1 MESAGSGRVIAGR
14 YRLGNVIGRGGM
26 GVVWLARDELL
37 DRDVAVKELTWPA
50 YFSGEEQQAACRRAT
65 AEAKMA
71 ARLSHRNVIRIFDII
86 EEDGCPWIVME
97 LLPPRS
103 LRDLVKEE
111 GVLSPAQAAEVGL
124 GILAA
129 LRAAH
134 AAGIVHRDVKPA
146 NILMAPGRVVLT
158 DFGIARAAGTA
169 TLTNIGVLIGSP
181 SYMAPERARGGQ
193 SGPPSD
199 LWGLGASLYAAVEG
213 HGPFDRDG
221 GALASLT
228 AVVADEPEPATH
240 AGPLLWPV
248 ISGLL
253 RKDPD
258 KRLDAAQAE
267 LMLRRVGTTPPAPDG
282 AAPVGAGA
290 ARPRRSRGPA
300 AIALTG
306 SAALAMIVASSAIA
320 GVTLTGSPRPETTS
334 AAALVPSAAP
344 RASIPSASTHRPPA
358 SAHPGATAGTHVT
371 ARTSAAVNRRS
382 SSSRSTPATRSSRTG
397 KTGNGAGHQG
407 QLVVR
412 IGGFTIS
419 LPYGEWESYLFR
431 WPVQQFGAGRG
442 DGPGRHS
449 YSGHDR

>member
-14 YRLGNVIGRGGM
+14 YRLSNVIGRGGM
-26 GVVWLARDELL
+26 GVVWEARDELL
-37 DRDVAVKELTWPA
+37 SRDVAVKELAWPV
-50 YFSGEEQQAACRRAT
+50 YFSEEEQKAACRRAT
-65 AEAKMA
+65 REAKMA
-71 ARLSHRNVIRIFDII
+71 ARLTHPNVVRIFDII

-111 GVLSPAQAAEVGL
+111 GALSPAQAAEVGL

-129 LRAAH
+129 LRTAH

-146 NILMAPGRVVLT
+146 NILMAPDRVVLT
-158 DFGIARAAGTA
+158 DFGIARAAGTS
-169 TLTNIGVLIGSP
+169 TLTTVSVLIGSP
-181 SYMAPERARGGQ
+181 SYMAPERARGGE
-193 SGPPSD
+193 SGPPAD

-258 KRLDAAQAE
+258 KRLDAAEAE
-267 LMLRRVGTTPPAPDG
+267 RMLRRVGTAS
-282 AAPVGAGA
+282 AVPVGAGVA
-290 ARPRRSRGPA
+290 PPRRSRGPV

-306 SAALAMIVASSAIA
+306 SAALAVVMAASVVA
-320 GVTLTGSPRPETTS
+320 GVALTSSPRHETTS
-334 AAALVPSAAP
+334 VAALVPPAAASAP
-344 RASIPSASTHRPPA
+344 IPTAKTHRSAA
-358 SAHPGATAGTHVT
+358 SAHPRAPAGTHVT
-371 ARTSAAVNRRS
+371 ARTSRAVTPRS
-382 SSSRSTPATRSSRTG
+382 SSSRSTPATRSSRI
-397 KTGNGAGHQG
+397 GNAGNDAGNQKRLVVRVGRFVVSMPYAEWPFDLFRRPVQPFGAGHD
-407 QLVVR
+407 
-412 IGGFTIS
+412 
-419 LPYGEWESYLFR
+419 
-431 WPVQQFGAGRG
+431 GR
-442 DGPGRHS
+442 PQPHR
-449 YSGHDR
+449 

>member
-1 MESAGSGRVIAGR
+1 MESAGSGRIIAGR

-26 GVVWLARDELL
+26 GIVWQAQDELL
-37 DRDVAVKELTWPA
+37 NRDVAVKELTWPA

-65 AEAKMA
+65 SEAKMA

-111 GVLSPAQAAEVGL
+111 GTLSPAQAAEVGL

-146 NILMAPGRVVLT
+146 NILMAPDRVVLT

-181 SYMAPERARGGQ
+181 SYMAPERARGGP

-228 AVVADEPEPATH
+228 AVVADEPEPAAH

-258 KRLDAAQAE
+258 QRLDAAQAE
-267 LMLRRVGTTPPAPDG
+267 LMLRRVGTAPAAPVG
-282 AAPVGAGA
+282 AAPVGAALVNPA
-290 ARPRRSRGPA
+290 APRPGRSRRSA

-306 SAALAMIVASSAIA
+306 SAALAVIVASSAVA
-320 GVTLTGSPRPETTS
+320 AFALTGAPRPATDA

-344 RASIPSASTHRPPA
+344 SASIPPARPHRSPA

-371 ARTSAAVNRRS
+371 ARTSPKVTRRS

-397 KTGNGAGHQG
+397 KTGNGAGQQG

-419 LPYGEWESYLFR
+419 LPYGEWDSYLFR
-431 WPVQQFGAGRG
+431 WHGHS
-442 DGPGRHS
+442 GRH
-449 YSGHDR
+449 R

>member
-14 YRLGNVIGRGGM
+14 YRLGTTIGRGGM
-26 GVVWLARDELL
+26 GVVWQARDELL
-37 DRDVAVKELTWPA
+37 SRDVAIKELTWPA

-65 AEAKMA
+65 REAKMA

-146 NILMAPGRVVLT
+146 NILMAPDRVVLT
-158 DFGIARAAGTA
+158 DFGIARGAGTA

-213 HGPFDRDG
+213 HGPFDSDA

-228 AVVADEPEPATH
+228 AVVADEPEPAAH

-267 LMLRRVGTTPPAPDG
+267 LMLRRVGTAPAP
-282 AAPVGAGA
+282 PVGAGA
-290 ARPRRSRGPA
+290 ARPWRSRGPA

-306 SAALAMIVASSAIA
+306 SAALAVIVASSAVA
-320 GVTLTGSPRPETTS
+320 AFALTGPPRPETAA

-344 RASIPSASTHRPPA
+344 SASIPSASTHRPPA
-358 SAHPGATAGTHVT
+358 SAHPGATARTHVT
-371 ARTSAAVNRRS
+371 ARTSPTVTRRS
-382 SSSRSTPATRSSRTG
+382 SASRSTPATRSSRTG

-412 IGGFTIS
+412 IGGLTIP
-419 LPYGEWESYLFR
+419 LPYGEWESHLFR
-431 WPVQQFGAGRG
+431 WHGHS
-442 DGPGRHS
+442 GRH
-449 YSGHDR
+449 R